1 MCTPSDRSA
10 GCPRLASTGRCWR
23 MDRWQRTRAG
33 RLAAAGRPVAV
44 VPRVAA
50 ARAEPVVARAELAAG
65 APVVRA
71 ARVVARAEP
80 AAVARVLL
88 AGLAR
93 VGPVALEVVHTGL
106 AAGQAGIRAVG
117 LTGRTGIRDPVL
129 ASVPIGVAATAPMA
143 TAAVPVPMATVRPG
157 PAVTAAPAA
166 MADLARTATAVPHGR
181 TEIAAGLVT
190 AVRAPSVI
198 EVRRAPTVM
207 AGVLD
212 PLATV
217 RPGPAATVA
226 RVHMVTAHLA
236 AAGPVPMATG
246 VPRARMA
253 MGAALA
259 LMTTVR
265 LAVAAMADPALMA
278 IARRRAHT
286 AMVARGRMVTAHRAT
301 PATAAVLV
309 LTVTGAGR
317 GHMGIA
323 LLVRVARVAR
333 GRMVTAHRA
342 TPATAAVLVPMV
354 TGAGR
359 GRMGI
364 ARPGPVVTAVRA
376 PTAIAGLRARM
387 ARVARGHM
395 ATEHVARVARVARGR
410 MVTAHRVTAATAAVL
425 VPMVT
430 GAGRG
435 RMGIARPGPVVTAVR
450 APTAIAGLRA
460 RMATVARGHMA
471 TAHRATAAT
480 AAVPGPM
487 VTGVGRG
494 LTVIA
499 RLAQT
504 ATVVPGPTVATAVR
518 ARTATAA
525 RGRTAAVIPARIVLS
540 ATTGAPAPTGHREAP
555 QERTVVPLVHCVT
568 PATAVPGVTP
578 GDPAAR
584 EAGGAATIAASRLAT
599 VASVTAAGLRAEVPI
614 ADQAATAGTG
624 AVRRGAMARSPAVK
638 RSSLA

>member
-1 MCTPSDRSA
+1 
-10 GCPRLASTGRCWR
+10 
-23 MDRWQRTRAG
+23 
-33 RLAAAGRPVAV
+33 
-44 VPRVAA
+44 
-50 ARAEPVVARAELAAG
+50 
-65 APVVRA
+65 
-71 ARVVARAEP
+71 
-80 AAVARVLL
+80 
-88 AGLAR
+88 
-93 VGPVALEVVHTGL
+93 
-106 AAGQAGIRAVG
+106 
-117 LTGRTGIRDPVL
+117 
-129 ASVPIGVAATAPMA
+129 
-143 TAAVPVPMATVRPG
+143 
-157 PAVTAAPAA
+157 
-166 MADLARTATAVPHGR
+166 
-181 TEIAAGLVT
+181 
-190 AVRAPSVI
+190 
-198 EVRRAPTVM
+198 
-207 AGVLD
+207 
-212 PLATV
+212 
-217 RPGPAATVA
+217 
-226 RVHMVTAHLA
+226 
-236 AAGPVPMATG
+236 
-246 VPRARMA
+246 
-253 MGAALA
+253 
-259 LMTTVR
+259 
-265 LAVAAMADPALMA
+265 
-278 IARRRAHT
+278 
-286 AMVARGRMVTAHRAT
+286 MVTAHR
-301 PATAAVLV
+301 
-309 LTVTGAGR
+309 
-317 GHMGIA
+317 
-323 LLVRVARVAR
+323 
-333 GRMVTAHRA
+333 VTA
-342 TPATAAVLVPMV
+342 ATAAVLVPMV

>member
-1 MCTPSDRSA
+1 MALSAFCMCTPSDRSA

-265 LAVAAMADPALMA
+265 LAVA
-278 IARRRAHT
+278 
-286 AMVARGRMVTAHRAT
+286 
-301 PATAAVLV
+301 
-309 LTVTGAGR
+309 
-317 GHMGIA
+317 
-323 LLVRVARVAR
+323 
-333 GRMVTAHRA
+333 
-342 TPATAAVLVPMV
+342 
-354 TGAGR
+354 
-359 GRMGI
+359 
-364 ARPGPVVTAVRA
+364 
-376 PTAIAGLRARM
+376 
-387 ARVARGHM
+387 
-395 ATEHVARVARVARGR
+395 
-410 MVTAHRVTAATAAVL
+410 
-425 VPMVT
+425 
-430 GAGRG
+430 
-435 RMGIARPGPVVTAVR
+435 
-450 APTAIAGLRA
+450 
-460 RMATVARGHMA
+460 
-471 TAHRATAAT
+471 
-480 AAVPGPM
+480 
-487 VTGVGRG
+487 
-494 LTVIA
+494 
-499 RLAQT
+499 
-504 ATVVPGPTVATAVR
+504 
-518 ARTATAA
+518 
-525 RGRTAAVIPARIVLS
+525 
-540 ATTGAPAPTGHREAP
+540 
-555 QERTVVPLVHCVT
+555 
-568 PATAVPGVTP
+568 
-578 GDPAAR
+578 
-584 EAGGAATIAASRLAT
+584 
-599 VASVTAAGLRAEVPI
+599 
-614 ADQAATAGTG
+614 
-624 AVRRGAMARSPAVK
+624 
-638 RSSLA
+638 